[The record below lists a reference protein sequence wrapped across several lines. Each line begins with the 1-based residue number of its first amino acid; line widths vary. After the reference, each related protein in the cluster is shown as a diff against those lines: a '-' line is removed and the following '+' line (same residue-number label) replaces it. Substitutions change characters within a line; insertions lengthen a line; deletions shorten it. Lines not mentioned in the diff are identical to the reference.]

1 MTFKKALPLVLI
13 LVFLILCLALFTL
26 PAVSGNHYYEGSS
39 GYKIM
44 FSTVGVKHYNTIY
57 QERIGFFGLATV
69 ILYFLSLGLGLI
81 SLFLLMSHK
90 DSWVVVFILSLIT
103 TFIFSFLYIF
113 IAGTLPKAEWS
124 PCKYVTYHEKPKFG
138 GGCIFTG
145 IILGIVI
152 SVVSG
157 IIVFLENN
165 ENSKEV
171 FKRWNY

>member
-39 GYKIM
+39 GCKIM
-44 FSTVGVKHYNTIY
+44 FSTLGVKHYNTMY
-57 QERIGFFGLATV
+57 QERIGFFGIATV
-69 ILYFLSLGLGLI
+69 ILYFLSLGLGLT
-81 SLFLLMSHK
+81 SLLLLMSHK

-103 TFIFSFLYIF
+103 TFIFSFSYIF
-113 IAGTLPKAEWS
+113 IAETLPKAEWS
-124 PCKYVTYHEKPKFG
+124 PCKYVTYYEKPKFG

-145 IILGIVI
+145 ILGIVV

-157 IIVFLENN
+157 IIGFLENN

-171 FKRWNY
+171 FQRWNY

>member
-1 MTFKKALPLVLI
+1 MTFKNALSLVLI
-13 LVFLILCLALFTL
+13 LVFLIVCLALFTL
-26 PAVSGNHYYEGSS
+26 HAVSGNYYYEGSS

-44 FSTVGVKHYNTIY
+44 FSTVGVKNYNTMF
-57 QERIGFFGLATV
+57 QERIGVFGVTTV
-69 ILYFLSLGLGLI
+69 ILYFLSLGLGLR

-103 TFIFSFLYIF
+103 TFIFSFSYIF
-113 IAGTLPKAEWS
+113 IAGTLPKAKWS
-124 PCKYVTYHEKPKFG
+124 PCKYATFYEKPKFG

-145 IILGIVI
+145 ILGIGV

-157 IIVFLENN
+157 IIGFLANN

-171 FKRWNY
+171 FQRWNY